1 MLILGRREQEVITIG
16 DDVKV
21 VIVRIEGDYVKV
33 GIQAPKNVEVH
44 RLEVYERINKLQAK
58 VDDLERQRKPRYE
71 RTDDIGDQ

>member
-44 RLEVYERINKLQAK
+44 RLEVYSKIQKDKELKTKGRN
-58 VDDLERQRKPRYE
+58 E
-71 RTDDIGDQ
+71 